1 MCRSVIKES
10 LLIRNAWDSVI
21 ASSLLLFHLFF
32 FFFSSERS
40 FLDVKPAVSNQPW
53 IGVTVS
59 WAENESAPICSCNFC
74 EVFSPKSPHRAQH
87 KAPGNSP
94 CNFWVV
100 LWFSMDLILNFKI
113 FFVKKGMEFCSIS
126 EKSIRQRGSVA
137 VFSGPGWESE
147 TRSSSA
153 LATRTVSG
161 SSYRISR
168 QNGDVGLEALGFEK
182 IQCSIPGF

>member
-113 FFVKKGMEFCSIS
+113 FFVKKAMEFCSIS

-147 TRSSSA
+147 TRSSLRSGHQDCLGKA
-153 LATRTVSG
+153 AT
-161 SSYRISR
+161 
-168 QNGDVGLEALGFEK
+168 E
-182 IQCSIPGF
+182 

>member
-1 MCRSVIKES
+1 
-10 LLIRNAWDSVI
+10 
-21 ASSLLLFHLFF
+21 
-32 FFFSSERS
+32 
-40 FLDVKPAVSNQPW
+40 
-53 IGVTVS
+53 
-59 WAENESAPICSCNFC
+59 
-74 EVFSPKSPHRAQH
+74 
-87 KAPGNSP
+87 
-94 CNFWVV
+94 
-100 LWFSMDLILNFKI
+100 MDLILNFKI